1 MTACTITGY
10 VASALVLAAFCMK
23 EMVPLRIV
31 ALCSNLAFIAYG
43 LGLGLTP
50 IWLLHA
56 VLLPMNVWRLC
67 ELRDGVSNCT
77 PQAIFRGRC
86 FPAPGRYQKIG
97 QLTYLA
103 QVIDAF
109 DHHDESNLT
118 AHSPSRD

>member
-1 MTACTITGY
+1 MTAWNASGY

-43 LGLGLTP
+43 MGLGLTP

-67 ELRDGVSNCT
+67 ELREAASIG
-77 PQAIFRGRC
+77 PAQAKFRAARSLLSRA
-86 FPAPGRYQKIG
+86 PAFARRDLVHVKNE
-97 QLTYLA
+97 LA
-103 QVIDAF
+103 QPF
-109 DHHDESNLT
+109 GT
-118 AHSPSRD
+118 RDRRIRSS